1 MRVTPGARHESVSLG
16 EGGVILIAVRAKP
29 EGGKASEAARDALA
43 EALGIAKTRLRL
55 LRGATSRAKLFEI
68 EM

>member
-1 MRVTPGARHESVSLG
+1 LG
-16 EGGVILIAVRAKP
+16 EGGVILIAVRARP

-55 LRGATSRAKLFEI
+55 VRGATARAKLFEI
-68 EM
+68 EA